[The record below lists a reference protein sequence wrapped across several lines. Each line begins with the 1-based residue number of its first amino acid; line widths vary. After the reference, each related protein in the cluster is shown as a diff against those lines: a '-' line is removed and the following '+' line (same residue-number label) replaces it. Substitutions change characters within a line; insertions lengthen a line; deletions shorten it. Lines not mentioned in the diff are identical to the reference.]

1 MMASM
6 FSFWTVC
13 MYKYIKSG
21 ESVKY
26 ASLYR
31 AVLQQYQQ
39 SLIHG
44 KYMTSLQWNSTK
56 PYAYCISVH
65 ECG

>member
-31 AVLQQYQQ
+31 AVLQ
-39 SLIHG
+39 
-44 KYMTSLQWNSTK
+44 
-56 PYAYCISVH
+56 
-65 ECG
+65 